1 MIPLLY
7 RLREEI
13 RFEWQENSCVVISE
27 TPLNVV
33 RVRERAVEVLRLCD
47 GSRTLAQI
55 ALVTAMTEEQV
66 FRLCEYFNKK
76 AILEIAPVTGG
87 DYFPSVTVI
96 IPTKD
101 RRDELA
107 ECLESV
113 FSQDYLNGSVEVIVV
128 DDGSK
133 DGTRALVNSFNC
145 KLLSHE
151 ISRGQSYCRNIG
163 AREARGEILAFLDS
177 DCVAGLTWLKE
188 IVAYFRWTR
197 IGAVGGYVDGYFDN
211 SSLDRYE
218 QAFSPL
224 NMGSHILYGTD
235 DNSNIYTPTCN
246 LLVRRKAYMQTGG
259 IREDMHVGED
269 VDFCWRMRAKGY
281 DTLYVP
287 VGAVKHK
294 HRNELGK
301 MLKRRRDYGTSE
313 ATLYTLHPEKKK
325 TFQIPLLATVSFFS
339 LCAAILLLSMLPLF
353 VAGACFLFEVWM
365 KVSKLARMSLC
376 IPLRRIC
383 FSVARNF
390 FSFSYFASFHVVR
403 YYLVALFLLGFAA
416 YHVWL
421 LSLFVLLVASMV
433 DYHLKKPQ
441 LNFLQFLFYY
451 VLDHM
456 AYQMGVIAGCIHKRT
471 LGSYVPRFVRR
482 TAVTLL

>member
-1 MIPLLY
+1 I
-7 RLREEI
+7 
-13 RFEWQENSCVVISE
+13 
-27 TPLNVV
+27 
-33 RVRERAVEVLRLCD
+33 
-47 GSRTLAQI
+47 
-55 ALVTAMTEEQV
+55 
-66 FRLCEYFNKK
+66 
-76 AILEIAPVTGG
+76 
-87 DYFPSVTVI
+87 
-96 IPTKD
+96 
-101 RRDELA
+101 A
-107 ECLESV
+107 ECLESI
-113 FSQDYLNGSVEVIVV
+113 FSQDYPKHKIELIVI

-133 DGTRALVNSFNC
+133 DGTGNLVSMFPC
-145 KLLSHE
+145 KLLSHQK
-151 ISRGQSYCRNIG
+151 SRGQSYCRNLG
-163 AREARGEILAFLDS
+163 ARKANGEILAFLDS
-177 DCVAGLTWLKE
+177 DCVAGTTWLKE
-188 IVAYFRWTR
+188 IVTYFQWDSV
-197 IGAVGGYVDGYFDN
+197 GAVGGYVDSYFTT
-211 SSLDRYE
+211 SPLDRYE
-218 QAFSPL
+218 ETYSPL
-224 NMGSHILYGTD
+224 NMGKRFLCDTD
-235 DNSNIYTPTCN
+235 EGSTFYVPTCN
-246 LLVRRKAYMQTGG
+246 LLVQREAFLRTGG
-259 IREDMHVGED
+259 FQEQMDLGED

-383 FSVARNF
+383 FSVARIF
-390 FSFSYFASFHVVR
+390 VSCSDFASFHVVR